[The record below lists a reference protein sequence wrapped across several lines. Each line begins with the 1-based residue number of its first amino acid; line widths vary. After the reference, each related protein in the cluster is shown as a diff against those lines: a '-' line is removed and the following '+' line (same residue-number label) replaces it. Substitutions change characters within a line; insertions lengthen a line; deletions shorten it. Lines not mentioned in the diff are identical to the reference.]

1 MSCKEYQEL
10 QRRCESRRKRM
21 SHFMRFKP
29 ANWQTDPQARK
40 FAKDT
45 QAEIMKTAAQM
56 AKHQQNCTVCKGEI
70 TGTLSTKPPY
80 LESNY
85 QGLRGN
91 AP

>member
-1 MSCKEYQEL
+1 
-10 QRRCESRRKRM
+10 M